1 MMGVLGTGLISV
13 ISMIVSSFV
22 TFFFTRKKYYAEVDI
37 KLVDKMEKSLDFYRH
52 LSDDNKA
59 RLEEV
64 VKRNNELATEVNTLR
79 KQVLDLTMNICMDLT
94 CVNRI
99 REGAYTEKDIQRI
112 SRNIKT
118 GCDEDNR

>member
-118 GCDEDNR
+118 GCDENNR

>member
-13 ISMIVSSFV
+13 VSIIVSSFV
-22 TFFFTRKKYYAEVDI
+22 TFFFTRKKYHAEVDVT
-37 KLVDKMEKSLDFYRH
+37 LVDKMEKSLDFYRH
-52 LSDDNKA
+52 LSDDNRV

-64 VKRNNELATEVNTLR
+64 VKRNNELATEVSTLR
-79 KQVLDLTMNICMDLT
+79 KQVMDLTMNICMDLT